1 LRPFQSSKLGLR
13 WPFGTGKV
21 GQLVREASSEAMF
34 PAAKVGVGIKV
45 KIIKATD
52 RNMIPLLD

>member
-1 LRPFQSSKLGLR
+1 
-13 WPFGTGKV
+13 V

-34 PAAKVGVGIKV
+34 PAAKVGAGIKV